1 MFDSDLIYTEIP
13 MSKIV
18 KVLAAVSM
26 LAATPLMAQVGS
38 LSDGSLMESKPSAP
52 PRPPVPE
59 NVTSEIIGDWDLR
72 CTTEGPDP
80 KPCVLY
86 QTLVDEENF
95 PIIEVEVAKLPEGG
109 TIAAQATFI
118 APLQTLLGTGLGIA
132 VDGVLLQR
140 VPFVFCHGGGCIARM
155 NLSPIEVKALKEGTE
170 GVAVIFHALSPDKPV
185 NVRLSLNGMTK
196 AYDKTN
202 PVSQ

>member
-18 KVLAAVSM
+18 KILAAVSM

-38 LSDGSLMESKPSAP
+38 LSDGSLMESKPAAP

-72 CTTEGPDP
+72 CSKEGPDP

-86 QTLVDEENF
+86 QTLVDQENY
-95 PIIEVEVAKLPEGG
+95 PIIEVELAKMPEGG
-109 TIAAQATFI
+109 TVAAQATFI
-118 APLQTLLGTGLGIA
+118 APLQTLLGAGLGIA
-132 VDGVLLQR
+132 VDGVLVQR
-140 VPFVFCHGGGCIARM
+140 VPFIFCHGGGCIARM
-155 NLSPIEVKALKEGTE
+155 SLSPIEVKALKEGTE
-170 GVAVIFHALSPDKPV
+170 GVAVIYHALTPEKPV
-185 NVRLSLNGMTK
+185 QVRLSLTGITK
-196 AYDKTN
+196 AYDRAT
-202 PVSQ
+202 PVPQ

>member
-72 CTTEGPDP
+72 CTKEGPDP
-80 KPCVLY
+80 KPCLLY
-86 QTLVDEENF
+86 QTLVDSENF
-95 PIIEVEVAKLPEGG
+95 PVLEVEMVKLPEGG
-109 TIAAQATFI
+109 TVAAQATFI
-118 APLQTLLGTGLGIA
+118 APLQTLLSTGLGIA

-140 VPFVFCHGGGCIARM
+140 VPFVFCHQAGCIARV
-155 NLSPIEVKALKEGTE
+155 NLSPIEVKALKDGQE
-170 GVAVIFHALSPDKPV
+170 GVVVLVHALNPEKPV
-185 NVRLSLNGMTK
+185 NVRLSLNGMTS
-196 AYDKTN
+196 AYDKAN